1 MPVSPGQS
9 SGSAFWGPQ
18 PDERLPS
25 FTVFPTMPALNS
37 LKGSRGHG
45 PVRSWGRTPP
55 PEAAAGPGQSS
66 ASFRREPQKEGRY
79 ARGSYSPRW
88 GNIQEYLPCKTHKLL
103 RAWQTHEAIFG
114 YSAPYR
120 PSQLWPFKLQSFQK
134 FIVSS
139 LGGFERESFRMR
151 DSGAG
156 WGLSVSVRLFLGFF
170 NALPSSFL
178 EFGNGILLIF

>member
-1 MPVSPGQS
+1 MIAQFHSFPHCASVQQ
-9 SGSAFWGPQ
+9 PQ
-18 PDERLPS
+18 
-25 FTVFPTMPALNS
+25 
-37 LKGSRGHG
+37 RGTWSWAT
-45 PVRSWGRTPP
+45 VRSWGRTPP
-55 PEAAAGPGQSS
+55 QEAVPGPGQSS
-66 ASFRREPQKEGRY
+66 ANVRREPQKEGRY

-134 FIVSS
+134 FIFSS

-156 WGLSVSVRLFLGFF
+156 WGLSVSVRLFLCFF

-178 EFGNGILLIF
+178 EFVNGILLIF